1 MIRLKSPRVA
11 VRGII
16 LHENRLLLV
25 NAYPGDQSDLWCAPG
40 GGAEPGQSLPDNLV
54 REVAEET
61 GLTVTVGAPC
71 LVNEFHDPA
80 SGFHQ
85 VDVYFR
91 CAIVGSPSVTD
102 GWADPEGI
110 VNRRRWVSRE
120 EMACLRFKPDS
131 LPRAAW
137 GDGGILYDP
146 LEPIVR

>member
-1 MIRLKSPRVA
+1 VIRLKSPRVA
-11 VRGII
+11 VRGIV

-25 NAYPGDQSDLWCAPG
+25 NAYPGDESDLWCAPG

-71 LVNEFHDPA
+71 LVNEFHDPG

-91 CAIVGSPSVTD
+91 CEVVGGASIAD

-120 EMACLRFKPDS
+120 EMARLRFKPDS
-131 LPRAAW
+131 LPEAAW